1 MLLSS
6 AYLPPIWYFAKLFA
20 CDGKEVQVECWDHYV
35 KQTYRNRCHILAA
48 DGMMPLTVPVDK
60 GEAAKCWMKDVR
72 ISDHGNWRRQHW
84 NALETAYAGTPFF
97 LYYEDDFR
105 PFYEQRF
112 DFLYDFNLQ
121 LTELCCNLI
130 DIHPRLIPTEEYRP
144 EGEGDDFRDMIHP
157 KHDFAVD
164 ACFTPAPYWQVF
176 GDRFGFTPNLS
187 VVDLLFNMGPE
198 SIFVLKNCVDS
209 ER

>member
-6 AYLPPIWYFAKLFA
+6 AYLPPVWYFAKLFA

-35 KQTYRNRCHILAA
+35 KQTYRNRCHIMAA
-48 DGMMPLTVPVDK
+48 DGMMSLTVPVDK
-60 GEAAKCWMKDVR
+60 GAEAKCCVKDVR
-72 ISDHGNWRRQHW
+72 ISDHGNWRHQHW

-105 PFYEQRF
+105 PFYERRF
-112 DFLYDFNLQ
+112 EFLYDFNLQ
-121 LTELCCNLI
+121 LTELCCDLI
-130 DIHPRLIPTEEYRP
+130 DIHPRLLSTAEYSM
-144 EGEGDDFRDMIHP
+144 GERDDDFRDVIHP
-157 KHDFAVD
+157 KHDIAVD
-164 ACFTPAPYWQVF
+164 ASFTPAPYWQVF

-198 SIFVLKNCVDS
+198 SILVLQKSVTPC
-209 ER
+209 E